1 MRRCPARRT
10 CWTSAAGTDTG
21 PGGLEVWR
29 LSTLASD
36 PPFTYSLVGSTPTQ
50 TLVANSVNTFTTA
63 ITVEAGDLIGL
74 RLDGPAVC
82 ETQILNPDLTP
93 NNAVSAGFSFG
104 AAPNPGD
111 KATMFVFQSF
121 QLNVAAS
128 VDITIINPPPPPPV
142 PTSADQCKHGGW
154 QGLTDT
160 KGTLFKNQ
168 GDCVSFVATGGT
180 NLAGSPASRLCAG
193 GVPPPAPTGSPGRST
208 TSRPAGTRAPAPSR
222 SRGGSRSRPR
232 TRRPPSASA
241 VCPSPHRPWRLRWRA
256 PGGPSLPRKSRS
268 NRRWRFAR
276 ERRSPRCPRPS
287 CRPLRRAAGEPAAA
301 GSTPSVSWVPTVRLS
316 RLPTERPGPVRIQ
329 AMLRDVPPD
338 SRRKLSGHR
347 PPRRDRA
354 PKRAG

>member
-1 MRRCPARRT
+1 MGAAGQRVRFGAAGRIGTIAASLAAAAALLLPSTALAATTEIGSAQGTVDCTNTGLSGVNTVQVTSSGDSYTVPAGGT
-10 CWTSAAGTDTG
+10 SITSWTIAAGTDTG
-21 PGGLEVWR
+21 PVGLEVWR

-180 NLAGSPASRLCAG
+180 NLAG
-193 GVPPPAPTGSPGRST
+193 
-208 TSRPAGTRAPAPSR
+208 
-222 SRGGSRSRPR
+222 
-232 TRRPPSASA
+232 
-241 VCPSPHRPWRLRWRA
+241 
-256 PGGPSLPRKSRS
+256 
-268 NRRWRFAR
+268 
-276 ERRSPRCPRPS
+276 
-287 CRPLRRAAGEPAAA
+287 
-301 GSTPSVSWVPTVRLS
+301 
-316 RLPTERPGPVRIQ
+316 
-329 AMLRDVPPD
+329 
-338 SRRKLSGHR
+338 
-347 PPRRDRA
+347 
-354 PKRAG
+354 